1 MLNMAETV
9 TGENKYLTGTLGFSA
24 EPAGKT
30 RVFAIADY

>member
-1 MLNMAETV
+1 MEYMAETV
-9 TGENKYLTGTLGFSA
+9 TGEENWITGRLGFSA

>member
-1 MLNMAETV
+1 MENMAGTV
-9 TGENKYLTGTLGFSA
+9 TGENKWITGRLGFAA